1 MALANLTK
9 ELQNFDWNNL
19 SDIESIGVWPGVVKF
34 VIATFIFVLCLGLG
48 FWFDIRNL
56 QAALDRW
63 AAEESTLRTEFE
75 QKAVMAANLDEYKA
89 QTVEMEEAFSELLRQ
104 LPSQTEVPDLVDD
117 VTETGLGSNL
127 AFARIELGSELAQE
141 FYIEQPIQV
150 EVVGN
155 YHDFGTFVSGV
166 ASLPRIVTLHDF
178 QIESINERNAL
189 AMTITAKTYRYRT
202 EEEQNAIAPT
212 PAP

>member
-1 MALANLTK
+1 MAIGNLTK

-19 SDIESIGVWPGVVKF
+19 GDIESIGVWPGVVKF
-34 VIATFIFVLCLGLG
+34 VIAIFIFVLCMGVG

-56 QAALDRW
+56 QSALERW
-63 AAEESTLRTEFE
+63 GAEESTLRTEFE
-75 QKAVMAANLDEYKA
+75 QKAVLAANLEEYKA
-89 QTVEMEEAFSELLRQ
+89 QTVEMEEAFAELLRQ

-117 VTETGLGSNL
+117 ITETGLGSNL
-127 AFARIELGSELAQE
+127 AFSRIELDAELAQE

-150 EVVGN
+150 EVIGN

-178 QIESINERNAL
+178 EITAVSERTAL
-189 AMTITAKTYRYRT
+189 SMTITAKTYRYRT
-202 EEEQNAIAPT
+202 EEEQNAIAT
-212 PAP
+212 PQR

>member
-34 VIATFIFVLCLGLG
+34 VIAMFIFVLCLGLG

-56 QAALDRW
+56 QGALERW
-63 AAEESTLRTEFE
+63 TAEESTLRNEFE
-75 QKAVMAANLDEYKA
+75 LKAVMAANLEEYKA

-117 VTETGLGSNL
+117 ITETGLGSNL
-127 AFARIELGSELAQE
+127 AFSRIELDAELAQE

-150 EVVGN
+150 EVMGN

-178 QIESINERNAL
+178 EITAMNQRAAL
-189 AMTITAKTYRYRT
+189 SMTITAKTYRYRT
-202 EEEQNAIAPT
+202 EDEQNAFAST
-212 PAP
+212 P